1 MAKELTAINV
11 HLLGAFWA
19 WAEENGLRTHIR
31 FATQAPGVIWHP
43 KRKEPA
49 DVLSIGSNAVKN
61 LVMDATGVSCRTRIQ
76 GMELDVFIPMCAI
89 DFVFS
94 PDVDTIAMPLPPMAA
109 PSTPPSPS
117 GPVTKARPKLSIV
130 K

>member
-43 KRKEPA
+43 KRNEPA
-49 DVLSIGSNAVKN
+49 DVLSIGSNATKH
-61 LVMDATGVSCRTRIQ
+61 LVMDAKGVSCRTRIQ
-76 GMELDVFIPMCAI
+76 GMELDVFIPIAAI

-94 PDVDTIAMPLPPMAA
+94 PDTNEMAMPLPPIAQ
-109 PSTPPSPS
+109 TPPKESPT
-117 GPVTKARPKLSIV
+117 PTAKPRPNLTVV

>member
-43 KRKEPA
+43 KRNEPA
-49 DVLSIGSNAVKN
+49 DVLSIGSNATKR
-61 LVMDATGVSCRTRIQ
+61 LVMDAKGVSCRTRIQ
-76 GMELDVFIPMCAI
+76 GMELDVFIPIAAI

-94 PDVDTIAMPLPPMAA
+94 PDTNEMAMPLPPMVQ
-109 PSTPPSPS
+109 TPPKEPPA
-117 GPVTKARPKLSIV
+117 PVAKPRPHLTVV